1 MRMQANRRHI
11 HGRIPTCKTAFYSAP
26 SCHGGVFDSRRWV
39 SRSFP
44 VRTRT
49 RPSGHPESFVRT
61 RSPRP
66 TAVSHARPRE
76 QLRSA
81 AVWRRIRVLK
91 VGRIKRGWSG
101 ETEALTDAH
110 RPTARTTSLTA
121 KEIDFFERDRGF
133 ESLYLSPGSLSS
145 SDRCAFRHTS
155 TSASGWAYLNKPP
168 MTEAKKITTPSKSN
182 PVTIFLFGM
191 RRAAGLRG

>member
-1 MRMQANRRHI
+1 MDVFRLAKQRFIPHRPATAAYSTQEGGSAALSRF
-11 HGRIPTCKTAFYSAP
+11 GRELALRGIRK
-26 SCHGGVFDSRRWV
+26 
-39 SRSFP
+39 
-44 VRTRT
+44 
-49 RPSGHPESFVRT
+49 SFVRT
-61 RSPRP
+61 HSPRP
-66 TAVSHARPRE
+66 AAVSRARPRE

-182 PVTIFLFGM
+182 PVTIFLFRM